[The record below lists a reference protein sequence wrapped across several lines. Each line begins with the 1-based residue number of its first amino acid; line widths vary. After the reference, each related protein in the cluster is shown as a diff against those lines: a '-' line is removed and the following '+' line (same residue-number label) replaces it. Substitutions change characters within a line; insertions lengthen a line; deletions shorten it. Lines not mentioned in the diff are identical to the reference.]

1 MVDERGRATGGADRR
16 RLWGTAMEQTIPGA
30 SATGSGCCMVDER
43 GRAGALSRGARGGIP
58 SQEEN
63 RGRQAP
69 AVGHRDGKSPAT
81 CRVLM
86 SCPAIRWPYSGVVM
100 TRKTLAI
107 IAAAVLVAQGVAAGV
122 QVGDIPPPRLGT
134 DRDGDRVDLAQM
146 SGKIV
151 VVTFWATWCPPCRK
165 ELPVLEAI
173 HNSVGEDR
181 LEVIAVNTEDR
192 RTYRG
197 ALRRLKDYRMTL
209 VHDRRGILQRQY
221 GVEGLP
227 HMVIVGIRGKVVSVK
242 QGYNEDMVIPIVDEL
257 NSLLRAQAR
266 ARIQEPSAGGDS
278 PTADAY
284 GSAGISPVAGGVLP
298 CKD

>member
-1 MVDERGRATGGADRR
+1 
-16 RLWGTAMEQTIPGA
+16 
-30 SATGSGCCMVDER
+30 
-43 GRAGALSRGARGGIP
+43 
-58 SQEEN
+58 
-63 RGRQAP
+63 
-69 AVGHRDGKSPAT
+69 
-81 CRVLM
+81 
-86 SCPAIRWPYSGVVM
+86 M

-197 ALRRLKDYRMTL
+197 ALRRLKNYRMTL
-209 VHDRRGILQRQY
+209 VHDRRGIIQRQY

-227 HMVIVGIRGKVVSVK
+227 HMVIVGIRGKVVSIK

>member
-1 MVDERGRATGGADRR
+1 
-16 RLWGTAMEQTIPGA
+16 
-30 SATGSGCCMVDER
+30 
-43 GRAGALSRGARGGIP
+43 
-58 SQEEN
+58 
-63 RGRQAP
+63 
-69 AVGHRDGKSPAT
+69 
-81 CRVLM
+81 
-86 SCPAIRWPYSGVVM
+86 M

-197 ALRRLKDYRMTL
+197 ALRRLKNYRMTL
-209 VHDRRGILQRQY
+209 VHDRRGIIQRQY

>member
-1 MVDERGRATGGADRR
+1 M
-16 RLWGTAMEQTIPGA
+16 P
-30 SATGSGCCMVDER
+30 
-43 GRAGALSRGARGGIP
+43 
-58 SQEEN
+58 
-63 RGRQAP
+63 
-69 AVGHRDGKSPAT
+69 H
-81 CRVLM
+81 
-86 SCPAIRWPYSGVVM
+86 
-100 TRKTLAI
+100 KTLAV
-107 IAAAVLVAQGVAAGV
+107 IAAAVLLAQGVAAAV

-134 DRDGDRVDLAQM
+134 DRNGDRVDLAQM

-209 VHDRRGILQRQY
+209 VHDQRGFLQRQY
-221 GVEGLP
+221 GVESLP
-227 HMVIVGIRGKVVSVK
+227 HMVIVGIKGIVVSVK
-242 QGYNEDMVIPIVDEL
+242 RGYNVDMVVPIVEEL

-266 ARIQEPSAGGDS
+266 ARLLEH
-278 PTADAY
+278 
-284 GSAGISPVAGGVLP
+284 
-298 CKD
+298 

>member
-1 MVDERGRATGGADRR
+1 
-16 RLWGTAMEQTIPGA
+16 
-30 SATGSGCCMVDER
+30 
-43 GRAGALSRGARGGIP
+43 
-58 SQEEN
+58 
-63 RGRQAP
+63 
-69 AVGHRDGKSPAT
+69 
-81 CRVLM
+81 
-86 SCPAIRWPYSGVVM
+86 M